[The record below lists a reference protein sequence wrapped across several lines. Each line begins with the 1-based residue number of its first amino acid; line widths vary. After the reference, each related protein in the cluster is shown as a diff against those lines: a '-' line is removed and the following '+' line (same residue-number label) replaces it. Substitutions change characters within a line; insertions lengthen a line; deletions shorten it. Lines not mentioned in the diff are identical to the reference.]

1 VLIKNVLPHPDD
13 LHDGRAIGAYETADV
28 SPKDFELE
36 HYQSRLRDGCLVV
49 AEPDETDENTSKRAP
64 KGASKETV

>member
-13 LHDGRAIGAYETADV
+13 LHDGRAIGAYETAEV
-28 SPKDFELE
+28 SAKDFELE

-49 AEPDETDENTSKRAP
+49 AEPESDEHTSKRAP
-64 KGASKETV
+64 KGASKETT